1 MILKLA
7 WKNTWFKP
15 LNTLLSIILLA
26 ASISI
31 ITVLLLLQKQFEEK
45 FSSNIDNIDLVIGA
59 QGSPLQLILSSVYQI
74 DNPTGNIA
82 YQEAKNWINHPF
94 VERAVPLAFGD
105 NYKGYRIVGT
115 TQAYLLQYNLQIAQ
129 GKTFVNDFEVI
140 IGSEIAQN
148 LNLKIGD
155 TFFGSHGDAA
165 EGEVHDHQK
174 YTIVGIFKPSGK
186 VADNLILSTIKSV
199 WLMHHP
205 EEEITEETLATT
217 EEHIH
222 DENCTHHPEEE
233 ATEEEHVHDEH
244 CTHDHHEEVSINE
257 DEQEITAILIKFK
270 NKMGVVTWPRIIAQN
285 TKMQAV
291 SPVYEVNRLF
301 ELFGI
306 GLDAL
311 KYLAF
316 GIMLLSGISIF
327 ISLYNRLNERKYEFA
342 LMRINGAKP
351 LHLFGLVLTES
362 LLLCVLGYAFGK
374 VIGRLALY
382 FISNSSQ
389 QNYKMSFDIFA
400 TDFKNEF
407 LLFIITLGVG
417 VLAALIPAIK
427 AYTLNISKTLSHA

>member
-1 MILKLA
+1 
-7 WKNTWFKP
+7 
-15 LNTLLSIILLA
+15 
-26 ASISI
+26 
-31 ITVLLLLQKQFEEK
+31 
-45 FSSNIDNIDLVIGA
+45 
-59 QGSPLQLILSSVYQI
+59 
-74 DNPTGNIA
+74 
-82 YQEAKNWINHPF
+82 
-94 VERAVPLAFGD
+94 
-105 NYKGYRIVGT
+105 
-115 TQAYLLQYNLQIAQ
+115 
-129 GKTFVNDFEVI
+129 
-140 IGSEIAQN
+140 
-148 LNLKIGD
+148 
-155 TFFGSHGDAA
+155 
-165 EGEVHDHQK
+165 
-174 YTIVGIFKPSGK
+174 
-186 VADNLILSTIKSV
+186 
-199 WLMHHP
+199 MHHP
-205 EEEITEETLATT
+205 EEHTSDETVAET
-217 EEHIH
+217 EHIH
-222 DENCTHHPEEE
+222 DENGTHNHHEEE

-244 CTHDHHEEVSINE
+244 CSHDHHEEVSINE